1 MVSFPTDF
9 KYIRIMKR
17 FKIFLISILL
27 FYLSNILIWF
37 IYAKNQFLKMAY
49 NSTNSEAIAI
59 ANDTVTKVDE
69 GIFNIGFNIGYGLS
83 NKTQLIPILIIFS
96 VYIFTLLNMS
106 KLHWKW
112 VDKNILDMFFLK
124 IFVFFFVWFIG
135 WAMGS
140 FYNIVILEL
149 NPSAGINSFF
159 LIFAPI
165 VAYYLSFSEWANK
178 NIWKWVDENIMNI
191 FSKNNS
197 ISTSER
203 NEAIGYLKQGNTEYK
218 NGRFTE
224 AIKYYTKAIE
234 IDSSFK
240 EAHNNR
246 DKARKKL

>member
-1 MVSFPTDF
+1 
-9 KYIRIMKR
+9 
-17 FKIFLISILL
+17 
-27 FYLSNILIWF
+27 
-37 IYAKNQFLKMAY
+37 
-49 NSTNSEAIAI
+49 
-59 ANDTVTKVDE
+59 
-69 GIFNIGFNIGYGLS
+69 
-83 NKTQLIPILIIFS
+83 
-96 VYIFTLLNMS
+96 MS

-140 FYNIVILEL
+140 FYNNVILEL

-191 FSKNNS
+191 FSSNNS

-203 NEAIGYLKQGNTEYK
+203 NEAIGFLKQGNNEYR
-218 NGRFTE
+218 NGNFNE

-234 IDSSFK
+234 IDSNFK